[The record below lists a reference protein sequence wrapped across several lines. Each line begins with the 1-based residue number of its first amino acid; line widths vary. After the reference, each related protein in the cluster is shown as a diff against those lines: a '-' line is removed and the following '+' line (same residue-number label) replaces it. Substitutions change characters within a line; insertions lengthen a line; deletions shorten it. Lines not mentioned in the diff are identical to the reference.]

1 MTKTRKDNDV
11 TERISAVYGNKNIK
25 LSWLIV
31 SGVVY
36 DENQI
41 RQQRDQ
47 SIGLVYIETKTKL
60 SRPSN
65 RVRSMMKT
73 R

>member
-1 MTKTRKDNDV
+1 MTKTRKDNGV
-11 TERISAVYGNKNIK
+11 TERISAVYGNNNIK
-25 LSWLIV
+25 LSWSII
-31 SGVVY
+31 SGVLY

-47 SIGLVYIETKTKL
+47 SIGLIYIETKTEL

-65 RVRSMMKT
+65 RVRSMMET